1 MSNKLTLII
10 LALIVTLGVGIGI
23 AVAQA
28 LNHDDDQYVA
38 LRAYLANSG
47 CPYVGVD
54 GNGQDATAWFA
65 PVPGTT
71 PTPGQ
76 YYQTTTHTFELAN
89 LYPGFGYYYF
99 PGASPCDD
107 PSYILYFVRNEDQD
121 DPSKIGPITVTTY
134 TLDESLN
141 KVIPCPWLQIT
152 RYDDPEWNI
161 KPDIKAD
168 VESKIDAL
176 PTSDGVKAAMK
187 TAFLRGCIKE
197 GDTLER
203 ADLGESDPSTW
214 GCYGISIRVPFED
227 VDGEIPQGEPAYIT
241 ITIEPQ
247 GENMPAIYFMNS
259 SDLNNE

>member
-1 MSNKLTLII
+1 MGNKLTLII
-10 LALIVTLGVGIGI
+10 AALVITLGVGIGI

-54 GNGQDATAWFA
+54 GNSPDAVEWFG
-65 PVPGTT
+65 PVPGTS
-71 PTPGQ
+71 PTPGS

-99 PGASPCDD
+99 PGSDPCDE
-107 PSYILYFVRNEDQD
+107 PSYILYFVRNQDGD
-121 DPSKIGPITVTTY
+121 DPSTIGPITVTTY
-134 TLDESLN
+134 TLDENLN

-161 KPDIKAD
+161 KSDIRSD
-168 VESKIDAL
+168 VEAKIDSL
-176 PTSDGVKAAMK
+176 PASAGAKAAMK
-187 TAFLRGCIKE
+187 TAFWRGSIKP
-197 GDTLER
+197 GDILAR
-203 ADLGESDPSTW
+203 GDLGEADPSTW
-214 GCYGISIRVPFED
+214 GCYGISIRVPYED
-227 VDGEIPQGEPAYIT
+227 VDGQIPQGVPAYIS

-247 GENMPAIYFMNS
+247 GQAAPQIYFMKPS
-259 SDLNNE
+259 EI